1 VLTWGKIVMEIAP
14 KIPEPILIVNGVP
27 KCFFYM
33 NVPAVNCTFDSSLDP
48 LKTIVT
54 IFTPANF
61 NFQES

>member
-1 VLTWGKIVMEIAP
+1 MEIAP